1 MQQTQKAMGHKGQLV
16 MDYAQVSTGSYVAP
30 LDVVKRFAPPLKI
43 IGLMSICSKAL
54 ATARELFTGDSR
66 SIGLLNIL

>member
-1 MQQTQKAMGHKGQLV
+1 MQQTQKAMGHKGQLI
-16 MDYAQVSTGSYVAP
+16 MGYAQVSTGSYVAP

-43 IGLMSICSKAL
+43 IGLVSICSKAL

-66 SIGLLNIL
+66 SIGLLNFL